1 MYDQYVDPL
10 REDIMEAM
18 QTHGW
23 TREGLDAMH
32 KLDSFIKET
41 QRIDTSAESEYFL
54 NYIFLSPR

>member
-1 MYDQYVDPL
+1 
-10 REDIMEAM
+10 MEAV

-54 NYIFLSPR
+54 NHIFLSPR